1 MHTTLVEF
9 LVGVGLPD
17 GAAAALAFLGLAL
30 VVLLLS
36 WAADRLSGGLLLR
49 AVRRLASR
57 TATQWD
63 DLLVKNRVFSRISHF
78 APALVI
84 YSFASAF
91 GPAQPWIERLALVY
105 LIVAT
110 MGVVNGLLDAASDI
124 YATRE
129 ISRERPIPRSYVQVA
144 KIANYI
150 LGGIFAVSTLLERS
164 PWGILTGI
172 GALSA
177 VLLLVFRDSIL
188 GFVASLQLAG
198 NDMVKPGDWV
208 EMPAYGADGDV
219 IEVGLNTVKIRNW
232 DKTIST
238 IPTHALITNSFKNWQ
253 GMTDSG
259 GRRIKRAVHLDVTSV
274 KFCDDEMLERF
285 GRYEMLRD
293 YLAERR
299 AEVEKYNVER
309 SVDTS
314 SVVNGRRLTNLGTFR
329 AYIVEYLRRHPK
341 IHDDMTFLVRQLAPT
356 ERGVPIEIYVFS
368 NDQDWVRYE
377 GIQSD
382 IFDHILAVAP
392 EFDLRVYQSPSSAD
406 LAAAVGLINPATSR

>member
-1 MHTTLVEF
+1 MHASLVE
-9 LVGVGLPD
+9 LLGQLGLTD
-17 GAAAALAFLGLAL
+17 GAAAALATLGLA
-30 VVLLLS
+30 VGVLLLS
-36 WAADRLSGGLLLR
+36 WVADLLTSGLLLR

-57 TATQWD
+57 TTTQWD
-63 DLLVKNRVFSRISHF
+63 DLLVQNRVFSRIGHF

-84 YSFASAF
+84 YSFASVF
-91 GPAQPWIERLALVY
+91 GPAQAWIERLALVY
-105 LIVAT
+105 LIAATVA
-110 MGVVNGLLDAASDI
+110 VLNGLLDAATEI
-124 YATRE
+124 YRSYE

-144 KIANYI
+144 KIVDY
-150 LGGIFAVSTLLERS
+150 LVGGIFAVSTLLERS
-164 PWGILTGI
+164 PWGILTGL

-198 NDMVKPGDWV
+198 NDMVRPGDWL

-219 IEVGLNTVKIRNW
+219 IEVGLHSVKIQNW

-238 IPTHALITNSFKNWQ
+238 VPTHALITNSFKNWR
-253 GMTDSG
+253 GMSESG

-285 GRYEMLRD
+285 GRYELLRD
-293 YLAERR
+293 HLAEKR
-299 AEVEKYNVER
+299 AEVEKYNTEHG
-309 SVDTS
+309 VDTS

-329 AYIVEYLRRHPK
+329 AYVVEYLRRHPK
-341 IHDDMTFLVRQLAPT
+341 IHGDLTFLVRQLAPT

-406 LAAAVGLINPATSR
+406 LREAARMITPATSR